1 VLTERYQLKVNAIS
15 RDNHLRL
22 ENRVTTQ
29 AREDRKLTDRARAVR
44 ADTVMAQQTLVYRK
58 QFDVI
63 WLIQH
68 SRIGGSVDVRA

>member
-1 VLTERYQLKVNAIS
+1 VLAKGYKLKVNAVS
-15 RDNHLRL
+15 PDNHLRL
-22 ENRVTTQ
+22 ENRSTTV
-29 AREDRKLTDRARAVR
+29 AREDKKLNDRSKAVR
-44 ADTVMAQQTLVYRK
+44 TDTIVAQQSLIYRK

>member
-1 VLTERYQLKVNAIS
+1 MLAKGYKLKVNAVS
-15 RDNHLRL
+15 SDSHLRL
-22 ENRVTTQ
+22 ENRSTTV
-29 AREDRKLTDRARAVR
+29 AREDKKLNDRAKAVR
-44 ADTVMAQQTLVYRK
+44 TDTIVAQQSLIYRK

>member
-1 VLTERYQLKVNAIS
+1 MLTEGYQLKVNAVS
-15 RDNHLRL
+15 QDNHLRV

-29 AREDRKLTDRARAVR
+29 AREDRKLTDRAKAVR
-44 ADTVMAQQTLVYRK
+44 TDSIVAQQTLMYRK

>member
-1 VLTERYQLKVNAIS
+1 MFAKGYQLKVNAVS
-15 RDNHLRL
+15 PDSHLRL
-22 ENRVTTQ
+22 ENRSTTV
-29 AREDRKLTDRARAVR
+29 AREDKKLTDRAKAVR
-44 ADTVMAQQTLVYRK
+44 ADTVMAQQTLIYRK